1 MILKSKRTSSVL
13 LTHTFSFLAKLIETL
28 GWWDELRD
36 TLHLLSWSGFQPS
49 SSRSTCLGFFC
60 LNVVLRNISK
70 ITGKHVCWSLL
81 FNKVA
86 RLGSLWNYKWKQKK
100 TCGEILF
107 LREFSSQEWRFIIF
121 QRGVLSYKTKY
132 LQQRESTWY
141 IHPGFYIYMRF
152 SD

>member
-13 LTHTFSFLAKLIETL
+13 LTRTFSFLAKLIQTF
-28 GWWDELRD
+28 GCWDGLRD
-36 TLHLLSWSGFQPS
+36 SLHLLSCSGLRPS
-49 SSRSTCLGFFC
+49 SRRSTCLGFFC
-60 LNVVLRNISK
+60 LNVVLKKISK
-70 ITGKHVCWSLL
+70 ITGKHVCWSLF
-81 FNKVA
+81 FNKAA

-100 TCGEILF
+100 PFGEILF
-107 LREFSSQEWRFIIF
+107 LKECSSQEWRFIIF